1 MNKDRCIG
9 AALIVALAALVS
21 VGLWKTRGGR
31 GPRREAVVRPID
43 GLMGTTA
50 QVAAVVPSGRGAAA
64 EPLLREAEQTLRR
77 VEARMSTWLADS
89 ETGRFNAAPAGC
101 HVPLS
106 PEVLEL
112 LRTARQAAADT
123 GGAFDV
129 TCRPLIEL
137 WREAGRRGK
146 LPADAELAAAR
157 AASNWDLIE
166 LDDAGAVKRSD
177 TARVDLGGIA
187 KGHAIDRALD
197 VLKRDGRLEGGLV
210 DVGGDLACFG
220 RPPSGDRWGV
230 DVQDPFG
237 DGVLLRLRI
246 PGGAVCT
253 SGGYARYV
261 EIEGTRYS
269 HILDPRTTRP
279 ANATRSVTVVA
290 PTAVMADVWATAL
303 SVLGVEGFSR
313 LPDGAEAMIIEG
325 DQDTPRLRCTPGFRD
340 LLEEPLPAGKAGCVA
355 LYAPQSI
362 SASGE
367 GRAPRGQAGKP
378 WEARGW

>member
-1 MNKDRCIG
+1 MHKDRWIG
-9 AALIVALAALVS
+9 AALIVALGALVS

-31 GPRREAVVRPID
+31 GPRREAVVRRID
-43 GLMGTTA
+43 GLMGTTTTLG
-50 QVAAVVPSGRGAAA
+50 AVVAPGRGAAA
-64 EPLLREAEQTLRR
+64 EPLLRQAEQTLRR

-89 ETGRFNAAPAGC
+89 ETGRLNAAPADH

-106 PEVLEL
+106 PEVLGL

-146 LPADAELAAAR
+146 LPTDAELTAAR
-157 AASNWDLIE
+157 AASHWELFE
-166 LDDAGAVKRSD
+166 LDDVGAVKRSD
-177 TARVDLGGIA
+177 TARLDLGGIA

-197 VLKRDGRLEGGLV
+197 VLRRDGRLAGGLV

-230 DVQDPFG
+230 DVQSPFG
-237 DGVLLRLRI
+237 AGVLLRLRI
-246 PGGAVCT
+246 PAGAVCT
-253 SGGYARYV
+253 SGAYARYV
-261 EIEGTRYS
+261 EIAGRRYS

-279 ANATRSVTVVA
+279 ADAARSVTVVA
-290 PTAVMADVWATAL
+290 PTAVTADIWATAL

-313 LPDGAEAMIIEG
+313 LPAGVEAMIVEG
-325 DQDTPRLRCTPGFRD
+325 TEDVPRLRCTRGLRD
-340 LLEEPLPAGKAGCVA
+340 LLDEPLPEGLEVVDGG
-355 LYAPQSI
+355 
-362 SASGE
+362 SG
-367 GRAPRGQAGKP
+367 G
-378 WEARGW
+378 